1 VVVLAVSTTPLVS
14 VCMPAY
20 NASRWIRE
28 ALESATAQTYT
39 NLEII
44 VADNAST
51 DDTVAIAE
59 SISDPRIRIEHSSHT
74 ISPVANHNRVIA
86 ESHGEFVKLLHAD
99 DLLMPN
105 CVERMVELAGEDEQ
119 IGLVFAPREVLMEDA
134 PDPDWKERF
143 LNPHEGF
150 GMLEPI
156 NDGRDLFRRLLAAGF
171 EGNWVGEPSGVL
183 VRRSAL
189 EKVGLLNERVRL
201 ITDLELW
208 ARIMLG
214 HRVGFVDE
222 ILSVFR
228 HHGASGTVQNERR
241 RRDWFDLPWLIES
254 LLVSDGLTPGERSQ
268 LLQLRRSVLRWVR
281 GAQLRRIRRGD
292 PTDELPKYVA
302 YRLRAAVGKP
312 PPLTPPLAPRS
323 G

>member
-1 VVVLAVSTTPLVS
+1 VSTPLVS

-20 NASRWIRE
+20 NAGRWIRE
-28 ALESATAQTYT
+28 AVESAVAQTYS

-51 DDTVAIAE
+51 DDTVAVVE
-59 SISDPRIRIEHSSHT
+59 SISDPRIRIERATRT
-74 ISPVANHNRVIA
+74 IGAVPNHNRVIA
-86 ESHGEFVKLLHAD
+86 KSRGEFVKLLHAD
-99 DLLMPN
+99 DLLMPQ
-105 CVERMVELAGEDEQ
+105 CVERMVELALEDEQ
-119 IGLVFAPREVLMEDA
+119 IGMVFAPREVLMEDA
-134 PDPDWKERF
+134 PDPGWRDRF
-143 LNPHEGF
+143 LRPHEGF
-150 GMLEPI
+150 GMLERV

-171 EGNWVGEPSGVL
+171 EENWVGEPSGVL

-189 EKVGLLNERVRL
+189 EEVGLLNERVRV

-208 ARIMLG
+208 ARIMLR

-228 HHGASGTVQNERR
+228 HHGASGTVQNEQR
-241 RRDWFDLPWLIES
+241 RRDWFDLPWMIES
-254 LLVSDGLTPGERSQ
+254 LLVSEGLTPGERSQ
-268 LLQLRRSVLRWVR
+268 LLRLRRSVLKWAS

-292 PTDELPKYVA
+292 PTDEVPRYLA
-302 YRLRAAVGKP
+302 YRVRAAVGSA
-312 PPLTPPLAPRS
+312 PPLAPPLV

>member
-1 VVVLAVSTTPLVS
+1 VSATPLVS

-28 ALESATAQTYT
+28 AVESATSQTYT

-44 VADNAST
+44 IADNASS
-51 DDTVAIAE
+51 DDTVAIVEA
-59 SISDPRIRIEHSSHT
+59 ISDPRITIQRSTRT
-74 ISPVANHNRVIA
+74 ISPGANHNRVIA
-86 ESHGEFVKLLHAD
+86 ESRGEFVKLLHAD
-99 DLLMPN
+99 DLLMPR
-105 CVERMVELAGEDEQ
+105 CVERMVGLALEDEQ

-143 LNPHEGF
+143 LNPHQEF
-150 GMLEPI
+150 GTLERI

-189 EKVGLLNERVRL
+189 ERVGLLNERVRL

-214 HRVGFVDE
+214 HKVGFVE
-222 ILSVFR
+222 ENLSVYR
-228 HHGASGTVQNERR
+228 HHGASGTVRHAQRL
-241 RRDWFDLPWLIES
+241 RDSFDLPWLIES
-254 LLVSDGLTPGERSQ
+254 LLVSDGLTAGERSQ
-268 LLQLRRSVLRWVR
+268 LLALRRSVLRWVS

-302 YRLRAAVGKP
+302 YRVRAAVG
-312 PPLTPPLAPRS
+312 TAPPLAPPLAPL
-323 G
+323 GG

>member
-1 VVVLAVSTTPLVS
+1 VVLVLVSSTPLVS

-28 ALESATAQTYT
+28 ALESAVTQTYT

-44 VADNAST
+44 VADNASR
-51 DDTVAIAE
+51 DDTVAVAA
-59 SISDPRIRIEHSSHT
+59 SIGDPRIRIERATRT
-74 ISPVANHNRVIA
+74 IGAAANHNRVIA
-86 ESHGEFVKLLHAD
+86 ESRGEFVKLLHGD
-99 DLLMPN
+99 DLLLPE
-105 CVERMVELAGEDEQ
+105 CVERMVELALEDEQ
-119 IGLVFAPREVLMEDA
+119 IGLVFAPREVLIEDA
-134 PDPDWKERF
+134 PDPEWKERF
-143 LNPHEGF
+143 LMPHEGF
-150 GMLEPI
+150 GALEPI

-189 EKVGLLNERVRL
+189 EHVGLLNERVRL

-214 HRVGFVDE
+214 HRIGFVDE
-222 ILSVFR
+222 ILSVYR

-254 LLVSDGLTPGERSQ
+254 LLASDGLTPGERSQ
-268 LLQLRRSVLRWVR
+268 LLKLRRSVLRWAL

-292 PTDELPKYVA
+292 PTNEFPLYVA
-302 YRLRAAVGKP
+302 YRLRAAVGAAPK
-312 PPLTPPLAPRS
+312 LAPPLAPVR
-323 G
+323 

>member
-1 VVVLAVSTTPLVS
+1 MSTPLVS

-28 ALESATAQTYT
+28 AVESAVAQTYS

-51 DDTVAIAE
+51 DDTVAVVE
-59 SISDPRIRIEHSSHT
+59 SISDPRIRIERSART
-74 ISPVANHNRVIA
+74 ISPGANHNRVIA
-86 ESHGEFVKLLHAD
+86 QSRGEFVKLLHAD
-99 DLLMPN
+99 DLLMPQ
-105 CVERMVELAGEDEQ
+105 CVEQMVELALEDEQ

-134 PDPDWKERF
+134 PDPDWRERF

-150 GMLEPI
+150 GMLERI

-171 EGNWVGEPSGVL
+171 EENWVGEPSGVL

-189 EKVGLLNERVRL
+189 EEVGLLNERVRV

-214 HRVGFVDE
+214 HKVGFVDE
-222 ILSVFR
+222 LLSVFR
-228 HHGASGTVQNERR
+228 HHGASGTVQNEQR
-241 RRDWFDLPWLIES
+241 RRDWFDLPWMIES
-254 LLVSDGLTPGERSQ
+254 LLVSEGLTPGERSQ
-268 LLQLRRSVLRWVR
+268 LLRLRRSVLKWAS

-292 PTDELPKYVA
+292 PTDEVPRYVA
-302 YRLRAAVGKP
+302 YRLRAAVGKAP
-312 PPLTPPLAPRS
+312 SLAPS
-323 G
+323 LAD